1 VNEVMKESGLSAKV
15 NPDLE
20 DIYMD
25 WNGEHSRGRA
35 FRPLTVCCAKAT
47 DLLEKPGI
55 CSDTAYRSLH
65 CRGKQPS
72 YTCLP

>member
-1 VNEVMKESGLSAKV
+1 V

-25 WNGEHSRGRA
+25 WNGEHIGAVHFDRS
-35 FRPLTVCCAKAT
+35 TVCCAEAT

-65 CRGKQPS
+65 CQGKQPS